1 VDIQGTH
8 SPARLVVRTYHNTP
22 QLMTTH
28 CLQVSN
34 NHTCILGDLYVE
46 KLAWCARGKQQTHL
60 KRALWVLLCAFYYEH
75 RQSQTRQNHLHGI
88 SEEARLQHKKCA
100 CECHRFGVDILPGAC
115 IALPYATASLSTD
128 RMMRR
133 HCFNNSVTPC
143 CGSRAQGG
151 AVSHSREQIALS
163 PLQLPI
169 P

>member
-115 IALPYATASLSTD
+115 IALPYATASSRPTVYD
-128 RMMRR
+128 EETFPFTYRR
-133 HCFNNSVTPC
+133 HSLSRDSSRLTTTPHAGPAGLPC
-143 CGSRAQGG
+143 ARVRA
-151 AVSHSREQIALS
+151 
-163 PLQLPI
+163 
-169 P
+169 